1 MPLLLYA
8 CNFEG
13 LVFNRPPQAHETT
26 RQHFRAAVD
35 GHLVQAAL
43 AAAIEERLANDAVTE
58 AMAKGPGRH
67 APPRHVK
74 LLSRASEPPLAE
86 RFAKFGRQIDA
97 PRAPEERR
105 TVHWSAE
112 ERAANAVLSQAPVVL
127 QGHELALGHQLQPPA
142 GCTVCPEG
150 DVVSRRTE
158 HELEPVSANINH

>member
-1 MPLLLYA
+1 MLYA

-43 AAAIEERLANDAVTE
+43 AAAIEERLASDAVTE

-67 APPRHVK
+67 APPCHVK

-86 RFAKFGRQIDA
+86 RFAKFGRQLDA

-112 ERAANAVLSQAPVVL
+112 ERAANAVLSQAAVVQ
-127 QGHELALGHQLQPPA
+127 QGHKAASGLPLQTQA
-142 GCTVCPEG
+142 GCLVCAED
-150 DVVSRRTE
+150 DVISRRTE
-158 HELEPVSANINH
+158 PELEPVFANRAP